1 MKNTKKSL
9 IFLLKFKWDIF
20 GGFSYTVE
28 LFIHTTAGNRKKS
41 CLKLNWNVEN
51 GFSVTIY

>member
-1 MKNTKKSL
+1 MKNTKKRL

-28 LFIHTTAGNRKKS
+28 LFIHTTAGNRKKKLS
-41 CLKLNWNVEN
+41 EVELKRWEW
-51 GFSVTIY
+51 F